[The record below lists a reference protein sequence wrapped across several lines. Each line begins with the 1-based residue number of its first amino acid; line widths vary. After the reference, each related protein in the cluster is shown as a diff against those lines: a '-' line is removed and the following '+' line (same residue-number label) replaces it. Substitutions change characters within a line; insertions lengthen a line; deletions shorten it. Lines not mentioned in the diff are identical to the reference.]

1 MKIIISNNSYTP
13 IFEQVKNGIT
23 EQILSGT
30 LAENEPLPSIRS
42 LAQDLRISV
51 MTVKKAYDQLE
62 QEGYIVT
69 KQGKGSFVAP
79 QNMELV
85 KEEMQKEIEKHIL
98 QIIELAKS
106 CDLKKEEI
114 VEIFEFMYGG
124 KSE

>member
-1 MKIIISNNSYTP
+1 M
-13 IFEQVKNGIT
+13 
-23 EQILSGT
+23 
-30 LAENEPLPSIRS
+30 
-42 LAQDLRISV
+42 
-51 MTVKKAYDQLE
+51 
-62 QEGYIVT
+62 
-69 KQGKGSFVAP
+69 AP

>member
-1 MKIIISNNSYTP
+1 
-13 IFEQVKNGIT
+13 
-23 EQILSGT
+23 
-30 LAENEPLPSIRS
+30 
-42 LAQDLRISV
+42 

-114 VEIFEFMYGG
+114 TKGPPSNHDKITAGLLHHLPG
-124 KSE
+124 